1 MPFVVL
7 LTEVF
12 SNIHT
17 VGVGHGKHKDRFVLG
32 WSGCEVVKTLRERHG
47 IEPAADKFTSGII
60 CAAAVVSDCVHV
72 RHPGPLSD

>member
-7 LTEVF
+7 LTEHF
-12 SNIHT
+12 SNQHT
-17 VGVGHGKHKDRFVLG
+17 LLTGSRKHKDRFVLG
-32 WSGCEVVKTLRERHG
+32 WSGSEVVKTLRERHG
-47 IEPAADKFTSGII
+47 IEPAADKLTPGII